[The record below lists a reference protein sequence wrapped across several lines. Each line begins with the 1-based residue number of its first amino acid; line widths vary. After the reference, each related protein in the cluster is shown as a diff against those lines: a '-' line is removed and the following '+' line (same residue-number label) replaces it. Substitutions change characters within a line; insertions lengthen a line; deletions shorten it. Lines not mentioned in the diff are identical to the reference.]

1 METELRE
8 IVTFAC
14 VSAGL
19 STTRSGGISS
29 VPTLDAVLA
38 CSENHTAHC
47 R

>member
-8 IVTFAC
+8 IATFAC

-29 VPTLDAVLA
+29 APTLNAVLV
-38 CSENHTAHC
+38 CSENHTAHS